1 MSVLTMAWQG
11 ASKRVNLATVLR
23 FGALFVAETRLR
35 NMAKWRGSIIGTSI
49 GNPVIYLA
57 AIGIGVGS
65 LVDANSGGNGIDGVP
80 YLVFLAPA
88 LLATAAIQ
96 ATMDETMFPTLQG
109 FKWEK
114 NFFAM
119 HATPLQ
125 PRQIADGVL
134 LGALNRTTF
143 TVVTYSLILLAFG
156 ALGDANAWLMIPA
169 AILAGAAWGA
179 LMMAITTFIIEDDGY
194 LAIIGRFVI
203 APMFLFSG
211 TFYPLSQ
218 MPFFL
223 QWIGWISPLWHATE
237 IGRFFSYGYSVEPW
251 LLAVH
256 FTYLALMLIGGMALA
271 RHRFERRLMA

>member
-1 MSVLTMAWQG
+1 MSTLTMTWQG
-11 ASKRVNLATVLR
+11 ASKRVNLAKILR
-23 FGALFVAETRLR
+23 YGAFLVAESRLR
-35 NMAKWRGSIIGTSI
+35 NMSKWRGSIIGVSI

-65 LVDANSGGNGIDGVP
+65 LVDANAGGNGIDGVR

-96 ATMDETMFPTLQG
+96 ATMDETMFPTMAG
-109 FKWEK
+109 FKWQK
-114 NFFAM
+114 NFFAI

-134 LGALNRTTF
+134 LGALARTGF
-143 TVVTYSLILLAFG
+143 TVITYSLILLMFG
-156 ALGDANAWLMIPA
+156 ALGDSRAWLMIPA
-169 AILAGAAWGA
+169 AIFAGAAWGS
-179 LMMAITTFIIEDDGY
+179 LMMAITTFIIDDDGY
-194 LAIIGRFVI
+194 FAIIGRFVV

-218 MPFFL
+218 MPIFL

-237 IGRFFSYGYSVEPW
+237 IGRFLSYGHSVEPW
-251 LLAVH
+251 LMVVH
-256 FTYLALMLIGGMALA
+256 FVYLVIMLVGGLTFA
-271 RHRFERRLMA
+271 RRRFEKLLTI

>member
-1 MSVLTMAWQG
+1 MVLTMAWQG
-11 ASKRVNLATVLR
+11 ASQRVKLSKVLR
-23 FGALFVAETRLR
+23 FGALLVSESRLR
-35 NMAKWRGSIIGTSI
+35 NMSKWRGAIIGVSV
-49 GNPVIYLA
+49 GNPLIYLA

-65 LVDANSGGNGIDGVP
+65 LVDANAGGNGIDGVR

-96 ATMDETMFPTLQG
+96 ATMDETMFPTLAG

-134 LGALNRTTF
+134 IGALARTTF
-143 TVVTYSLILLAFG
+143 TVITYSLILFIFG
-156 ALGDANAWLMIPA
+156 ALGDFRAILIIPA
-169 AILAGAAWGA
+169 AIFAGAAWGA
-179 LMMAITTFIIEDDGY
+179 LMMGVTTFILDDDGY
-194 LAIIGRFVI
+194 FAIIGRFVV

-218 MPFFL
+218 MPIFL

-237 IGRFFSYGYSVEPW
+237 IGRFLSYGHSVEPW
-251 LLAVH
+251 LMVVH
-256 FTYLALMLIGGMALA
+256 FLYLALMLVGGLAFA
-271 RHRFERRLMA
+271 RHRFHKQLMS